1 MKCITLKEL
10 YAWRETI
17 TNTIEKALGQEEKM
31 SDYKMKLYYE
41 EMGKVSIFQLNL
53 LDRLIEQ
60 AENKKENLK

>member
-17 TNTIEKALGQEEKM
+17 TNTIGKALEQEEKM

-41 EMGKVSIFQLNL
+41 EMGKAGFYQLNL